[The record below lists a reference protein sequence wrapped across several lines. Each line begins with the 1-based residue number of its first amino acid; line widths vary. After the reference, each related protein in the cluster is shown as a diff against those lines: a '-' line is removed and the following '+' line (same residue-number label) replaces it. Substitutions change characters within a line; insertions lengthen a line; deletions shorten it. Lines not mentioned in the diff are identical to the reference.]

1 MTTVAPVVAAL
12 PRSTARAA
20 AVALEGLTG
29 RIVEIE
35 AALTNQTPGFKLVG
49 LPDTA
54 LREAQ
59 ARVRSAVEHS
69 GFDMPS
75 RHLTVNLSPAAVP
88 KHGSGFDLGIA
99 VAVLATAGVID
110 QAAIGDA
117 VLMGELGLDGR
128 LRPVPGVLP
137 AVRAA
142 VRAGRSRIVVPP
154 SSLVE
159 ASLVDGI
166 EVVAVPS
173 LRALAIRWGAD
184 LEPVDVEPVAGPPVL
199 RERRADPDLA
209 DVIGNA
215 EGVEALIVAAAG
227 GHHLLMVGP
236 PGAGKTMLATRLP
249 GLLPDLT
256 GEAAL
261 DATCVA
267 SLAGHG
273 IDRIRSRPPWQA
285 PHHTAT
291 EAAIIGG
298 GSGRIH
304 PGAVTRASGGVLF
317 LDEAPEFGAAVLDS
331 LRQPLERGRV
341 SVHRAAARADF
352 PARFQLVLA
361 ANPCPCGQAGT
372 IDGRCVCPPAVRQ
385 RYLGRLSGPL
395 LDRIDIR
402 LHVDRVTAAQ
412 VRLAGQEP
420 PRVTTAGARERVSAA
435 RRRAADRLAGTP
447 WSINSEVPGSWLRHP
462 DHAPDPSARAPLEW
476 ALERGTLSLRGHD
489 RVLRLAWTLAD
500 LAGADRP
507 GRAEVGRALALRSPD
522 A

>member
-1 MTTVAPVVAAL
+1 MSTLVPLLPTT
-12 PRSTARAA
+12 SRAS

-29 RIVEIE
+29 RIVDIE
-35 AALTNQTPGFKLVG
+35 GALTNQTPGLKLVG

-69 GFDMPS
+69 GFEMPS
-75 RHLTVNLSPAAVP
+75 RHLTVGLSPAAVP

-99 VAVLATAGVID
+99 VAVLGTIGVLPPEVV
-110 QAAIGDA
+110 GDT
-117 VLMGELGLDGR
+117 VYLGELGLDGR

-142 VRAGRSRIVVPP
+142 ARAGRSRIVVPTA
-154 SSLVE
+154 SVAE

-166 EVVAVPS
+166 DVIGVPS
-173 LRALAIRWGAD
+173 LRALAIRHGAE
-184 LEPVDVEPVAGPPVL
+184 LEPIDVDPVPGPPVQ
-199 RERRADPDLA
+199 RDRAPHLELA

-215 EGVEALIVAAAG
+215 EAVEALVVAAAG
-227 GHHLLMVGP
+227 GHHLLMLGP
-236 PGAGKTMLATRLP
+236 PGTGKTMLATRLP

-256 GEAAL
+256 GDAAL
-261 DATCVA
+261 DATCIA

-273 IDRIRSRPPWQA
+273 VDRIRVRPPWQA

-291 EAAIIGG
+291 EAAIVGG
-298 GSGRIH
+298 GTGRIR

-317 LDEAPEFGAAVLDS
+317 LDEAPEFAPSVLDS
-331 LRQPLERGRV
+331 LRQPLESGRV

-361 ANPCPCGQAGT
+361 ANPCACGQWGSVDGT
-372 IDGRCVCPPAVRQ
+372 CTCTPSARQ

-402 LHVDRVTAAQ
+402 VRVDRVTTAQ
-412 VRLAGQEP
+412 LRLAKEV
-420 PRVTTAGARERVSAA
+420 PRMTTAVARERVLEARDRAAA
-435 RRRAADRLAGTP
+435 RLVGTP
-447 WSINSEVPGSWLRHP
+447 WSINAEVPGAWLRHV
-462 DHAPDPSARAPLEW
+462 AREPADTAREPLEA
-476 ALERGTLSLRGHD
+476 ALERGLLSLRGHD

-500 LAGADRP
+500 LQGVDRP
-507 GRAEVGRALALRSPD
+507 GRAQIGMALTLRSPD
-522 A
+522 L

>member
-1 MTTVAPVVAAL
+1 M
-12 PRSTARAA
+12 SA
-20 AVALEGLTG
+20 AVSAAVPSVPASTSRATAIALEGLTG
-29 RIVEIE
+29 RIVDIE
-35 AALTNQTPGFKLVG
+35 AALTNQTPALKLVG

-69 GFDMPS
+69 GFEMPS

-99 VAVLATAGVID
+99 VAVLGTTGVID
-110 QAAIGDA
+110 AETVGDT
-117 VLMGELGLDGR
+117 VYVGELGLDGR

-142 VRAGRSRIVVPP
+142 RRAGRSRIVVP
-154 SSLVE
+154 SASEAE

-173 LRALAIRWGAD
+173 LRALAIRHGAD
-184 LEPVDVEPVAGPPVL
+184 VDPVDVEPVAGPPVL
-199 RERRADPDLA
+199 REPAAAIDLI
-209 DVIGNA
+209 DVVGNA
-215 EGVEALIVAAAG
+215 EAIEAMVVVAAG
-227 GHHLLMVGP
+227 GHHLLMLGP

-256 GEAAL
+256 GDAAL
-261 DATCVA
+261 DATSVL

-273 IDRIRSRPPWQA
+273 IDRLRTRPPWQA
-285 PHHTAT
+285 PHHTASP
-291 EAAIIGG
+291 AAIIGG
-298 GSGRIH
+298 GSGRIR

-317 LDEAPEFGAAVLDS
+317 LDEAPEFAPAVLDS
-331 LRQPLERGRV
+331 LRQPLESGRV
-341 SVHRAAARADF
+341 SVHRAAAHAEF

-361 ANPCPCGQAGT
+361 ANPCPCGQWGSVDGT
-372 IDGRCVCPPAVRQ
+372 CICSPAARQ

-402 LHVDRVTAAQ
+402 LRIDRVTAAQ
-412 VRLAGQEP
+412 LRLAKEL
-420 PRVTTAGARERVSAA
+420 PRTSTAAARDRVREARDRAA
-435 RRRAADRLAGTP
+435 RRLTGTP
-447 WSINSEVPGSWLRHP
+447 WRVNAEVPGGWLRHTDREP
-462 DHAPDPSARAPLEW
+462 AENARAPLEA
-476 ALERGTLSLRGHD
+476 ALERGVVTLRGHD

-500 LAGADRP
+500 LAGLDRP
-507 GRAEVGRALALRSPD
+507 GRVEIGRALMLRSPD

>member
-1 MTTVAPVVAAL
+1 MSAAVASASPAA
-12 PRSTARAA
+12 PASTARAA

-35 AALTNQTPGFKLVG
+35 AALTNQKPALKLVG

-69 GFDMPS
+69 GFEMPS

-99 VAVLATAGVID
+99 VAVLGTTGSIEREAV
-110 QAAIGDA
+110 GDA
-117 VLMGELGLDGR
+117 VFLGELGLDGR

-142 VRAGRSRIVVPP
+142 VRAGRSRIVVPAA
-154 SSLVE
+154 SEAE

-173 LRALAIRWGAD
+173 LRALAIRYGAPLD
-184 LEPVDVEPVAGPPVL
+184 PVDVEPVPGPPVR
-199 RERRADPDLA
+199 RERRTAADLA
-209 DVIGNA
+209 DVVGH
-215 EGVEALIVAAAG
+215 VEAIEALVVAAAG
-227 GHHLLMVGP
+227 GHHLLMTGP

-256 GEAAL
+256 GDAAL
-261 DATCVA
+261 DATSIA

-273 IDRIRSRPPWQA
+273 VDRVHARPPWEA
-285 PHHTAT
+285 PHHTAS
-291 EAAIIGG
+291 EASIIGG
-298 GSGRIH
+298 GSGRIR

-317 LDEAPEFGAAVLDS
+317 LDEAPEFSPSVLDS
-331 LRQPLERGRV
+331 LRQPLESGRV

-361 ANPCPCGQAGT
+361 ANPCPCGQWGST
-372 IDGRCVCPPAVRQ
+372 DGVCTCPASARQ

-402 LHVDRVTAAQ
+402 LHVDRVTKAEL
-412 VRLAGQEP
+412 RLSREL
-420 PRVTTAGARERVSAA
+420 PRTTTAAARERVLAA
-435 RRRAADRLAGTP
+435 RDRAARRLAGTP
-447 WSINSEVPGSWLRHP
+447 WSINAEVPGVWLRHSDQEP
-462 DHAPDPSARAPLEW
+462 ADSARAPLDA
-476 ALERGTLSLRGHD
+476 ALERGLVTLRGHD

-500 LAGADRP
+500 LGGLDRP
-507 GRAEVGRALALRSPD
+507 GRAEIGRALTMRSPG